1 LKVTDEMNSRLT
13 RPYSTNEVDKA
24 LNLNKPNKAPR
35 PDGFT
40 TGFYQLHW
48 ELMGNDIT
56 AAVLD
61 FLNGGCNGT
70 AQNYKDKNTK
80 TITRAIKFPYLSSY
94 NSGSPMKL

>member
-1 LKVTDEMNSRLT
+1 
-13 RPYSTNEVDKA
+13 
-24 LNLNKPNKAPR
+24 
-35 PDGFT
+35 
-40 TGFYQLHW
+40 
-48 ELMGNDIT
+48 MGNDIT